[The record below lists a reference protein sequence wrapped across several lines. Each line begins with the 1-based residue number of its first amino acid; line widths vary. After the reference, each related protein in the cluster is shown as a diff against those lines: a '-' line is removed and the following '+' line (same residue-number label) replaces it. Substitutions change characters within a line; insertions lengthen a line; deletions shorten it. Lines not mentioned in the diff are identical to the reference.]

1 AGSGIDINC
10 SIQRPESVSG
20 MLGHSVTIP
29 CQFSYPT
36 EYRAT
41 KIRIYW
47 RKYQFHGPFIFNVSE
62 GYIHPNYSGRINFLG
77 KPEGEKTGTIRIN
90 SLKQNDS
97 SYYFC
102 RVKTGGSKPQMW
114 QSIPGTQLRV
124 ESHSTTGKYTRNV
137 SCDSLS
143 VRDNTPG
150 MLGTLSSQSRL
161 TLQGKSSRIP
171 GSETNKDPGNETW
184 IAVGCAV
191 AVLLVIAII
200 VVVVWKR
207 RKNASKWLRTYP
219 PNWQLKLSLTV
230 QCVSA
235 RLQQTATD
243 RSMADRGNV
252 AVRKTGCRVLPTTHT
267 VTTLFLLRVL
277 CLKALHRIHCKVN

>member
-1 AGSGIDINC
+1 MVTGALFLLQLLVVATSN
-10 SIQRPESVSG
+10 SNFKLNQPESVSG

-124 ESHSTTGKYTRNV
+124 ESHSTTGKTTEQPKCTHTHT
-137 SCDSLS
+137 S
-143 VRDNTPG
+143 P
-150 MLGTLSSQSRL
+150 QA
-161 TLQGKSSRIP
+161 SRIP

-207 RKNASKWLRTYP
+207 RKNANLHNKSE
-219 PNWQLKLSLTV
+219 PNNKPADNVQTPHYTTITGSTGHDEEENTEGIVYAKLQIGQSNVTKVPL
-230 QCVSA
+230 
-235 RLQQTATD
+235 
-243 RSMADRGNV
+243 ADQNTLYA
-252 AVRKTGCRVLPTTHT
+252 AVDFRNKSS
-267 VTTLFLLRVL
+267 
-277 CLKALHRIHCKVN
+277 